1 MDRRRETPEPG
12 TPERED
18 GALDVPITPVAG
30 GASERR
36 RAKVVLSA
44 SIAVVGV
51 AIALAVLPPKAR
63 APAAD
68 TSSDVAQS
76 AASASPSGPLA
87 SPTTPRPT
95 SSSSRRE
102 ALLAL
107 ANEPLPGA
115 PNPLVLERRG
125 NDAQLVAWN
134 PGQPLRTVRTFQA
147 AFTSDADVGVLSP
160 DATALIVATIHP
172 DGEDALDNARLVTA
186 DGHVSWEGTGLTT
199 SRGITWSS
207 DSRRVA
213 LVGQPGTWWVI
224 TLDPAWTALAQRVV
238 IVGEPDGTSKP
249 QSELFPPPSDSPV
262 DLTPLGFSVDGA
274 WLYASTAPRNGA
286 PAGPTV
292 RVSIPGG
299 FVDTILGYPKSGA
312 ARLSVDDGLRG
323 IDPTT
328 GRAIRWGVNASIP
341 GGPPTVEVDDAD
353 GSLAYRVETGVVLG
367 AAWEPSGDLLILE
380 ADGFPFPTLLRLV
393 AIAPDGTVGSPILST
408 GPVAFGGLLGVRD
421 GFAVLAFG
429 TRQPTEGTQLVVVN
443 LADGAASG
451 LTLPPDETGIMGASL
466 LP

>member
-1 MDRRRETPEPG
+1 MDR
-12 TPERED
+12 ERDAAERD
-18 GALDVPITPVAG
+18 PADRGESFLDVPLGPVPAG
-30 GASERR
+30 RSGRR
-36 RAKVVLSA
+36 RAWIAFSA
-44 SIAVVGV
+44 SVALVGV
-51 AIALAVLPPKAR
+51 AIALAMLPPKDH
-63 APAAD
+63 PPTAD
-68 TSSDVAQS
+68 ATAGIAVS
-76 AASASPSGPLA
+76 AASASPPGPLA
-87 SPTTPRPT
+87 SPTLPRPT

-125 NDAQLVAWN
+125 NDAELVAWN
-134 PGQPLRTVRTFQA
+134 PGEPLRTVRTFRA
-147 AFTSDADVGVLSP
+147 AFTSDAEVGVLSP

-172 DGEDALDNARLVTA
+172 GGEDALDNARLVTA

-249 QSELFPPPSDSPV
+249 QSEPFPPPSDSPV

-274 WLYASTAPRNGA
+274 WLYASTAPRDSA

-299 FVDTILGYPKSGA
+299 FVDTILGYAKSGA
-312 ARLSVDDGLRG
+312 ARLSADDGLRG

-328 GRAIRWGVNASIP
+328 GRAIRWGANASIP

-353 GSLAYRVETGVVLG
+353 GSLAYRVKTGVVLG

-380 ADGFPFPTLLRLV
+380 ADGFPFPNLLRLV

-451 LTLPPDETGIMGASL
+451 LTLPPDETGIIGASL